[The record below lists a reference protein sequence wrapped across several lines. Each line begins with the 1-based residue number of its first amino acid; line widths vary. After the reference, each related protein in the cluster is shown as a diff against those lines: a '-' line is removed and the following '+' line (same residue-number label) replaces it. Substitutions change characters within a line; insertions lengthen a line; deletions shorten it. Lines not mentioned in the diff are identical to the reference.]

1 MISKVIN
8 GQIVKF
14 ANKGGGGGG
23 GSGASNYNDLSYKPS
38 INGVELIGNR
48 NFDSLGIN
56 KMTNK
61 KILQIIN
68 QAESKGE

>member
-8 GQIVKF
+8 GQIVRF
-14 ANKGGGGGG
+14 ENKGGGGGG
-23 GSGASNYNDLSYKPS
+23 SGTNNYNDLSYKPS

>member
-8 GQIVKF
+8 GQIVRF

-23 GSGASNYNDLSYKPS
+23 SGTNNYNDLSYKPS

-56 KMTNK
+56 KKTNK

>member
-8 GQIVKF
+8 VQIVRF

-23 GSGASNYNDLSYKPS
+23 SGTNNYNDLSYKPS

>member
-8 GQIVKF
+8 GQIVRF
-14 ANKGGGGGG
+14 ANKGGGGG
-23 GSGASNYNDLSYKPS
+23 SGTNNYNDLSYKPS